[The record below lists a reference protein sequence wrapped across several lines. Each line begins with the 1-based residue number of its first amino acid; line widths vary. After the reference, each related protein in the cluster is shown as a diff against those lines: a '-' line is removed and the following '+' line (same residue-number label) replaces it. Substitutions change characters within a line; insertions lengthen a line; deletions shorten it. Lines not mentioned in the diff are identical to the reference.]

1 MMESAFKKETVGL
14 VTREQFA
21 EKVSVPHHLTR
32 VREGMRLGVR
42 E

>member
-21 EKVSVPHHLTR
+21 EKVSAPHLTR
-32 VREGMRLGVR
+32 VREGMGSRAR